1 MRGSPDELEGVM
13 AGLVLD
19 KPGRDGE
26 VETNSKRYKSPHCIA
41 KKQNMCYTFLFA
53 KLVARRP
60 EAFGSGVE
68 WKDEIDLIAGR
79 SAQGG
84 TEFLI

>member
-1 MRGSPDELEGVM
+1 
-13 AGLVLD
+13 VLYIFV
-19 KPGRDGE
+19 GILL
-26 VETNSKRYKSPHCIA
+26 S
-41 KKQNMCYTFLFA
+41 
-53 KLVARRP
+53 RRP
-60 EAFGSGVE
+60 EAFGSEVE

>member
-1 MRGSPDELEGVM
+1 
-13 AGLVLD
+13 
-19 KPGRDGE
+19 
-26 VETNSKRYKSPHCIA
+26 
-41 KKQNMCYTFLFA
+41 MCYAFLLS
-53 KLVARRP
+53 KLVSRRP